1 MSVEIIAG
9 VDEVGRG
16 PLAGPVVAAAVIL
29 PKDYDLP
36 ELADSK
42 RLTEAKRER
51 LYSEIKHQAQDV
63 ALGVASVAEI
73 DDLNILHAS
82 MLAMQRALQSL
93 QVKPTHTQIDGNRC
107 PQFDAVNQAY
117 VGGDSYMPA
126 IMAASIIAKVTRDRW
141 MIEYD
146 QKFPGYG
153 FAKHKGYPT
162 KQHMEAL
169 KSLGI
174 CELHRRSFAP
184 VRVLLETT

>member
-169 KSLGI
+169 KSLGT
-174 CELHRRSFAP
+174 CDLHRRSFAP